1 MKSTCTSTDDRLTHT
16 RGLPSPC
23 TSTTFHSRDTPR
35 FQNVHGLRAS
45 PTPFDTADSSS
56 GLCWQPRW
64 KAIRKLTGLTSFKRV
79 AILALQTPFTQCV
92 RYCALPYP
100 SIARSTFSPPLPI
113 IIKLNQRQQTKCTHN
128 FINYC
133 SRRKASTRYTHL
145 RVQDSKNGEEKGEA
159 EFLFRFSF
167 LRTYFGFGLDWLL
180 GTNFWKYAVNTLRK
194 LHGVDSITLSIMQKL
209 NPRKTVEVLNLL
221 HFVPRKVWNRL
232 YAFNVS
238 FYYGYSL
245 N

>member
-100 SIARSTFSPPLPI
+100 SIARPLPCRLL
-113 IIKLNQRQQTKCTHN
+113 LNW
-128 FINYC
+128 I
-133 SRRKASTRYTHL
+133 S
-145 RVQDSKNGEEKGEA
+145 DSKQNARTILLITARGGKLRLDIHILGFRIRKMGRGKGKRNFFFV
-159 EFLFRFSF
+159 FLF
-167 LRTYFGFGLDWLL
+167 
-180 GTNFWKYAVNTLRK
+180 
-194 LHGVDSITLSIMQKL
+194 
-209 NPRKTVEVLNLL
+209 
-221 HFVPRKVWNRL
+221 
-232 YAFNVS
+232 
-238 FYYGYSL
+238 
-245 N
+245 

>member
-100 SIARSTFSPPLPI
+100 SIARSTFSPPLSI
-113 IIKLNQRQQTKCTHN
+113 IIKLNQRQNARIILLITARGGKLRLDIHILGFRIRKMGRGKGKRN
-128 FINYC
+128 FFF
-133 SRRKASTRYTHL
+133 
-145 RVQDSKNGEEKGEA
+145 V
-159 EFLFRFSF
+159 FLF
-167 LRTYFGFGLDWLL
+167 
-180 GTNFWKYAVNTLRK
+180 
-194 LHGVDSITLSIMQKL
+194 
-209 NPRKTVEVLNLL
+209 
-221 HFVPRKVWNRL
+221 
-232 YAFNVS
+232 
-238 FYYGYSL
+238 
-245 N
+245 